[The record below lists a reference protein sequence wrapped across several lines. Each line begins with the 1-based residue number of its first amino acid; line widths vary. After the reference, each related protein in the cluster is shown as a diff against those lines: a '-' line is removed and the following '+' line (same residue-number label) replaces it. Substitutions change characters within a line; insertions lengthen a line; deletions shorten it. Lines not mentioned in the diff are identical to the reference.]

1 MKDRRVGWTRN
12 LRLLWNATGPGY
24 RAAKL
29 PRPGAGGGVPH
40 STGHT
45 FRQVSPY
52 RACRPSSHPT
62 NALNNASS
70 GGRGNR
76 HSRCGCSSSIKMA
89 VGIGVST
96 GDILCSIPVRPHRRR
111 RTRSGSVP
119 IRPFAVEFVE
129 FTDEHVCIAAA
140 IGVIAT
146 DQCAALRYIGGILGV
161 IVALA

>member
-12 LRLLWNATGPGY
+12 LRLLWSATGAPTLLPG
-24 RAAKL
+24 
-29 PRPGAGGGVPH
+29 PRTSRGVPH
-40 STGHT
+40 CARHT
-45 FRQVSPY
+45 FRQVGPY
-52 RACRPSSHPT
+52 RACRPSSHST
-62 NALNNASS
+62 YALDHASS
-70 GGRGNR
+70 GGCGDR

-96 GDILCSIPVRPHRRR
+96 GDILCSIPVHPHRRR

-129 FTDEHVCIAAA
+129 FTDEYLRISAA

-146 DQCAALRYIGGILGV
+146 DQCATLRYIGGVLRVIL
-161 IVALA
+161 ALA

>member
-12 LRLLWNATGPGY
+12 LRLLWSATGAPLPGP
-24 RAAKL
+24 RAS
-29 PRPGAGGGVPH
+29 GGVPH
-40 STGHT
+40 RARHT

-62 NALNNASS
+62 NALDHASS
-70 GGRGNR
+70 GGCEDR

-89 VGIGVST
+89 VGVGVST

-129 FTDEHVCIAAA
+129 FTDEQLCIAAA

-146 DQCAALRYIGGILGV
+146 DQCATLRYIGGIVRV
-161 IVALA
+161 ILALA